1 MSSDSSSAT
10 VGCRIC
16 LSSLRGR
23 EYAVTDNLSDKGA
36 KCCVQ
41 CLEGWLARNNVS
53 IIGRDVVHSFTIYG
67 VDDAPI
73 KTVRVG
79 VAPLPV
85 APPLAVDDF
94 MLMDSES
101 SSADAVVMVPIP
113 SAPEE
118 SISAESAESL
128 SSARVSFDLYQPPPS
143 IFGSVW
149 NRRKYFW
156 GGVTFGIFL
165 VFLIAFA
172 ILYPQHLETTSYVM
186 LGLAFGSVM
195 VMILG
200 CGLIECCEIN
210 SN

>member
-16 LSSLRGR
+16 LNSLRGK

-41 CLEGWLARNNVS
+41 CLEGWLARNNLS
-53 IIGRDVVHSFTIYG
+53 IIGRDAVHSFTIYG

-73 KTVRVG
+73 KTVRLDG
-79 VAPLPV
+79 GPV

-94 MLMDSES
+94 MS
-101 SSADAVVMVPIP
+101 MVPIP
-113 SAPEE
+113 SVLEE

-128 SSARVSFDLYQPPPS
+128 SSARVSFDLYPRPPS

-149 NRRKYFW
+149 NQRKYFW

-172 ILYPQHLETTSYVM
+172 ILYPQHLETVSYVM
-186 LGLAFGSVM
+186 LGLSFGSVV

-200 CGLIECCEIN
+200 CGVIEWCEIN

>member
-1 MSSDSSSAT
+1 MSSDSSSAP

-23 EYAVTDNLSDKGA
+23 EYAVTDNPSDKGA

-53 IIGRDVVHSFTIYG
+53 IIGRDAVHSFTIYG
-67 VDDAPI
+67 VDDAAI
-73 KTVRVG
+73 KTVRVAAP
-79 VAPLPV
+79 VAPL
-85 APPLAVDDF
+85 PLAVDDF

-101 SSADAVVMVPIP
+101 SSDAIVMVPIS
-113 SAPEE
+113 SAPED
-118 SISAESAESL
+118 STVAESAESL

-172 ILYPQHLETTSYVM
+172 ILYPQPYGTTSYVM
-186 LGLAFGSVM
+186 LGLACGSVV